1 MLESLV
7 SVRLVHLHKN
17 ADLRPI
23 GVWENLYRIAG
34 KIAMSITKDD
44 VTKAGGNSQLCGG
57 QDVIILWCEAAI
69 HSMHDIFAINK
80 TETLIILDAEKA
92 FSSIN
97 RKAFLNSKKHICPP
111 IATSCSKTICTRSWG
126 TTIQWRHLAVRFDCN
141 CSLRNSISTT
151 PETAGYWNYVVG
163 GKTFWMM
170 TQGTNAFENQVKEY

>member
-57 QDVIILWCEAAI
+57 QDVIVLWCEAAI

-111 IATSCSKTICTRSWG
+111 IATYCSKTICTRSWG
-126 TTIQWRHLAVRFDCN
+126 TTY
-141 CSLRNSISTT
+141 SSNSIGTT

>member
-57 QDVIILWCEAAI
+57 QDVIALWCEAAI

-111 IATSCSKTICTRSWG
+111 IATYCSKTICTRSWG
-126 TTIQWRHLAVRFDCN
+126 TTY
-141 CSLRNSISTT
+141 SSNSISTT